1 MEASVL
7 EHTHT
12 MQNLVTYFAETAA
25 HAEEAAAHAE
35 SASDG
40 GILGA
45 LGIDVRLLV
54 LQIVAFLI
62 LLFVLRKWVYPIFI
76 KAIDERQEA
85 IEAGMKASQE
95 AQKQAEEAEKAIDAR
110 LDTARKQ
117 ADEILAAT
125 HKEANALV
133 ADAEE
138 KAARRAENIVAEA
151 KSEMKNQLNAA
162 RAELKAETRQLVAQA
177 TEQII
182 GEKLDASKD
191 AKLVDKAIDDAKE
204 RV

>member
-1 MEASVL
+1 
-7 EHTHT
+7 
-12 MQNLVTYFAETAA
+12 MQNYVTNFAEAA
-25 HAEEAAAHAE
+25 
-35 SASDG
+35 SGASNG

-45 LGIDVRLLV
+45 LGIDVRLLI
-54 LQIVAFLI
+54 LQVVAFLI
-62 LLFVLRKWVYPIFI
+62 LLFALRKWVYPIFV
-76 KAIDERQEA
+76 KAIDERQDA
-85 IEAGMKASQE
+85 IEAGLKASQE

-125 HKEANALV
+125 HKEANAIV
-133 ADAEE
+133 GDAEE

-177 TEQII
+177 TEKII

-191 AKLVDKAIDDAKE
+191 AKLVDSAIEHAKE